1 MYVPDIFRI
10 HYLLQPQIFKYKYG
24 LLPALI
30 CVSTRHNHARDNHQQ
45 QSDLEARYNNVKANK
60 IEN

>member
-1 MYVPDIFRI
+1 MYVPDIFLI
-10 HYLLQPQIFKYKYG
+10 HYLLQTQIFKYEYG
-24 LLPALI
+24 ILPAVI
-30 CVSTRHNHARDNHQQ
+30 CVSTHQYACDNHQQ